1 MNSGS
6 WWWTG
11 RLGVLWFM
19 GSQRVRHD
27 WAADLIWHR
36 YSDHFI
42 QGVVV
47 EHLSYFQIL
56 TILNMVSVNVVIYFF
71 WWSYVLISLG
81 YLPSSRISG
90 SWDSVFSTL
99 ENVAKSFQK
108 WLIVSVVSL
117 IMYEFHL
124 LYHHWIICF
133 SIYVQCNTILS
144 SSFQKGHTP
153 DIHITWKT
161 LLPKK

>member
-1 MNSGS
+1 MDWEAWHAAIHGVAKSQ
-6 WWWTG
+6 T
-11 RLGVLWFM
+11 RL
-19 GSQRVRHD
+19 SD
-27 WAADLIWHR
+27 WSDLIWHR

-56 TILNMVSVNVVIYFF
+56 TILNMVSVNVVMYFF

-81 YLPSSRISG
+81 YLPSSRISA
-90 SWDSVFSTL
+90 SWDSVFSAL

-108 WLIVSVVSL
+108 WLIASVVSL

-124 LYHHWIICF
+124 LYIPIRTRYCQLF
-133 SIYVQCNTILS
+133 KILTILVS
-144 SSFQKGHTP
+144 VYWSFAMILNLYFP
-153 DIHITWKT
+153 CR
-161 LLPKK
+161 